1 MREVFE
7 PRLSSVQRL
16 ACTKGIKIYEVV
28 VLHHCVAIDALLR
41 RLDAY
46 PEHRLDSCSSNV

>member
-1 MREVFE
+1 MRELFE

-16 ACTKGIKIYEVV
+16 ACTKGIMGYAVV

-46 PEHRLDSCSSNV
+46 PEHRLDS